1 MTTTGD
7 SVTFEYRQE
16 IGAVLHAL
24 EAWQDSPAARKADQD
39 DREIIKRLV
48 SLLDAME
55 MAW

>member
-16 IGAVLHAL
+16 IGAVLRAL
-24 EAWQDSPAARKADQD
+24 EDWQDSSAARKADQD
-39 DREIIKRLV
+39 DQETIKRFV

>member
-24 EAWQDSPAARKADQD
+24 EDWQDSPAARKADQD
-39 DREIIKRLV
+39 DQETIKRLV

>member
-7 SVTFEYRQE
+7 SVAFEYRQE

-24 EAWQDSPAARKADQD
+24 EDWQDSQAARKADQD
-39 DREIIKRLV
+39 DRETIRRLI